1 MKIAVTVFSALA
13 LMVPQAPAA
22 ASPIMVKMCGSGL
35 RMALPTRLPMPGK
48 NVDDDCCK
56 KGCHAAN
63 DRKKRLIGQA
73 GDADDDEGCCA

>member
-1 MKIAVTVFSALA
+1 MKIAITLLAVFT
-13 LMVPQAPAA
+13 LMVPQAQAT